1 MSSVRPGP
9 VCNRC
14 RQVPASEGDSW
25 CSGCTS
31 WEALG
36 RELAGHWDVE
46 GCRVIA
52 TDIVLNCV
60 RQVRALRSLGAGV
73 SRLGSAPTVHSSSGA
88 GSHRAQQG
96 EVDRDKRREPP
107 REPLPRSRGVTPPP
121 PVAKAEYSDN
131 PEEEEDVEESEE
143 EEEDERTPSPNHR
156 PIKTGHPRPPEPDSP
171 PTKYPK
177 GRDRHHST
185 AGQSRAV
192 EDHSGRERSRRGD
205 HRRRRSNRRG
215 GRKHQRLYRLATNP
229 HAVVHRKPPANYWD
243 LSCLDSGVS
252 HLDRAIL
259 QQ

>member
-1 MSSVRPGP
+1 MSRARPGP

-36 RELAGHWDVE
+36 RELAGHWDVV

-73 SRLGSAPTVHSSSGA
+73 SRVEAAATVHSSPGA
-88 GSHRAQQG
+88 GTRRAQEDSRG
-96 EVDRDKRREPP
+96 KGDRRDHH
-107 REPLPRSRGVTPPP
+107 REPLPRSRGTTPPP
-121 PVAKAEYSDN
+121 PVAKAEVTDH
-131 PEEEEDVEESEE
+131 EDEDDDLGESEE
-143 EEEDERTPSPNHR
+143 EEPRSPSPNHR
-156 PIKTGHPRPPEPDSP
+156 PIRSGNQRPPEPDGP
-171 PTKYPK
+171 PPK
-177 GRDRHHST
+177 TTRGRDGYHPE
-185 AGQSRAV
+185 AGGSRAP
-192 EDHSGRERSRRGD
+192 EKREGRERSRRGD

-215 GRKHQRLYRLATNP
+215 GRKHQRLHRLAVNP
-229 HAVVHRKPPANYWD
+229 HTRVHRKPPTNYWE
-243 LSCLDSGVS
+243 LSCLDSGAG